1 VKDLIE
7 KAGVLH
13 EALPYIRR
21 FHGATFVVKY
31 GGHAMVDGDLKDS
44 FARDVALLK
53 LVGIHPVVVH
63 GGGPQIGEMLGRL
76 GMSTRFVDG
85 QRVTDEETMK
95 VVEMVLA
102 GGVNQELVG
111 LVCAHGGRAVG
122 LSGHDDRF
130 LVARRLEGEVD
141 LGRVGEP
148 TSVRP
153 EIVQRLMADG
163 FVPVVAPIGV
173 DPEGRALNINAD
185 VAASKIAQALG
196 AEKLI
201 LMTDTTGVLASDGS
215 LLSSLDRATADR
227 LIAEGAVTGG
237 MIPKVRF
244 ALDAVAGGV
253 RKVHILDGRV
263 RHAVLLEIFTDRG
276 IGTEVRET
284 TP

>member
-1 VKDLIE
+1 
-7 KAGVLH
+7 
-13 EALPYIRR
+13 
-21 FHGATFVVKY
+21 
-31 GGHAMVDGDLKDS
+31 
-44 FARDVALLK
+44 
-53 LVGIHPVVVH
+53 
-63 GGGPQIGEMLGRL
+63 
-76 GMSTRFVDG
+76 
-85 QRVTDEETMK
+85 
-95 VVEMVLA
+95 
-102 GGVNQELVG
+102 
-111 LVCAHGGRAVG
+111 
-122 LSGHDDRF
+122 
-130 LVARRLEGEVD
+130 
-141 LGRVGEP
+141 
-148 TSVRP
+148 
-153 EIVQRLMADG
+153 MADG